1 MATDYIHGENYEY
14 SYLLENYNTSWTELQ
29 KDNEVVFTKLPYGNY
44 VLKVRYKNDVFDSDA
59 KEYFLHIR
67 GIASLVSRFL
77 GHDCLWFGTGDH
89 MFGYRV
95 LAAPPDCGKTGRSR
109 PENQR
114 RAKRK
119 TI

>member
-1 MATDYIHGENYEY
+1 MKTGNKIALFYTAITIGIISMVTVVFYFVATDYIHGENYEY

-67 GIASLVSRFL
+67 VLPPWYRGL
-77 GHDCLWFGTGDH
+77 GL
-89 MFGYRV
+89 
-95 LAAPPDCGKTGRSR
+95 
-109 PENQR
+109 
-114 RAKRK
+114 
-119 TI
+119 

>member
-1 MATDYIHGENYEY
+1 MLAKKFNFASYSFSFCSSLIFRATDYIHGENYEY

-67 GIASLVSRFL
+67 
-77 GHDCLWFGTGDH
+77 
-89 MFGYRV
+89 V
-95 LAAPPDCGKTGRSR
+95 LPPISHQPIG
-109 PENQR
+109 QR
-114 RAKRK
+114 
-119 TI
+119 IS